1 MCRLRRVSQADEP
14 RVSAGP
20 AGPDSDG
27 AGGISHEQ
35 SLMTPQQIWI
45 SFYTMLRKDVVR
57 MFRIWIQTFLPSVVT
72 SCLYFLVF
80 GTVLG
85 SRIGTMQ
92 GVDYM
97 TFVVPGL
104 VMLAIVMNAYSN
116 TSFTFFSSKFFAR
129 NIEEIL
135 VSPTPPWV
143 MIAGFIAGGV
153 VRGVLVGSLVML
165 IALFFT
171 HLSITLAGF
180 AVIVAFAI
188 LTALVFS
195 LAGLVNGI
203 YAKSIDGIN
212 IVPTFVLTPLVYLG
226 GVFYSVHALPD
237 WWKAITY
244 ANPLFYLIN
253 GFRWGFLGSSDIS
266 PLLSAGVLA
275 TLIAILVGVNW
286 YFIRTGLGLKQ

>member
-1 MCRLRRVSQADEP
+1 M
-14 RVSAGP
+14 
-20 AGPDSDG
+20 
-27 AGGISHEQ
+27 
-35 SLMTPQQIWI
+35 WI
-45 SFYTMLRKDVVR
+45 SFYTMLRKDMVR
-57 MFRIWIQTFLPSVVT
+57 IFRIWVQTFLPSIIT
-72 SCLYFLVF
+72 SSLYFLVF

-92 GVDYM
+92 GVNYM

-116 TSFTFFSSKFFAR
+116 TSFTFFQSKFFAR
-129 NIEEIL
+129 SIEEIL

-153 VRGVLVGSLVML
+153 IRGILVGALVL
-165 IALFFT
+165 LVSLFFT
-171 HLSITLAGF
+171 GLHLTIANLA
-180 AVIVAFAI
+180 IILAFAI
-188 LTALVFS
+188 LTAFVFS

-226 GVFYSVHALPD
+226 GVFYSIHSLPD

-253 GFRWGFLGSSDIS
+253 GFRYGFLGQADIS
-266 PLLSAGVLA
+266 PLLSASVLA
-275 TLIAILVGVNW
+275 ALIALLVGINW